1 MTTASTPP
9 AAPGE
14 LDELPELV
22 PDEQELEDLPELIP
36 LSEDLAPPPAPVD
49 PELEDLPELVPA
61 SEDPAESAAPAE
73 PGLDELPELLPADE
87 SDAGVVASAGENL
100 EDLPELEP
108 VEHLPEL
115 IPDDEAAETAA
126 DRSQEVDEAAAGSY
140 RKLYA
145 STFRGMERD
154 LRIAEAHGASG
165 DLLCALCF
173 DPEPAVILAVLENVE
188 LRLMHAR
195 LIAEHHQNPIGLDAL
210 GRKAEFARDTAVR
223 RLLMRNIQ
231 APDALLRKVLSPLS
245 LPLLFRANMGHEN
258 SERAR
263 KVGREVLRH
272 KFTQASPEERVTLIL
287 RTEGRCL
294 QVLVGVTF
302 DQKMTSLL
310 CSRSYQSTLLV
321 QSLARFPA
329 LPPVLINTLLKQP
342 LVQRSIPLKKLLL
355 QHKNCPSSLK
365 R

>member
-1 MTTASTPP
+1 MTTPSSPP
-9 AAPGE
+9 LAPKE
-14 LDELPELV
+14 LDDLPELV
-22 PDEQELEDLPELIP
+22 PDEQDLDDLPELIP
-36 LSEDLAPPPAPVD
+36 LSEDLATQEPAAQEP
-49 PELEDLPELVPA
+49 DL
-61 SEDPAESAAPAE
+61 D
-73 PGLDELPELLPADE
+73 DLPELLPASEDLATAPATP
-87 SDAGVVASAGENL
+87 DVN
-100 EDLPELEP
+100 DLPEL
-108 VEHLPEL
+108 
-115 IPDDEAAETAA
+115 ISDDEAAETAEER
-126 DRSQEVDEAAAGSY
+126 DQEIDEATSGSY

-145 STFRGMERD
+145 TTFRGMERD
-154 LRIAEAHGASG
+154 LRIAQAHGASG

-173 DPEPAVILAVLENVE
+173 DPEPGVIQAVLENIE

-210 GRKAEFARDTAVR
+210 GRRAEFARDTAVR

-231 APDALLRKVLSPLS
+231 APDALLRKVLSQLS

-329 LPPVLINTLLKQP
+329 LPPVLITTLLKQP
-342 LVQRSIPLKKLLL
+342 LVQRSVPLKKLLL